1 MAGPIEEGAAVDKWG
16 VSGRRG
22 SRSIKAMRT
31 IGALSLAIGFVIMG
45 GSALANGQVC
55 PPMDSGKIDETG
67 KKTTK
72 TVTAP
77 DGYLIDEY
85 CVKAGSEKQ
94 GLGPEF
100 RTVSPPQKSVTI
112 SHSSEK
118 DISHYSLSYVAVEGE
133 PEPDPE
139 PTETPS
145 PNPDPEEECEE
156 EEEGDEE
163 GEDEG
168 EEDEEGEE
176 ECEEEDS
183 EPTTPPTTPPTNNPG
198 GQGTTTPPASQTVTQ
213 PAAQPVTQ
221 PVTQPA
227 PQPVPVAGLPATD
240 SKNDDK
246 DEVKGVVITKSS
258 AKAEA
263 LPATL
268 AFTGPRDQLP
278 ILWTLAGL
286 FITTGLVLQIIGRRK
301 EKLHT
306 SAW

>member
-1 MAGPIEEGAAVDKWG
+1 MDKWG
-16 VSGRRG
+16 RSGRRG
-22 SRSIKAMRT
+22 SRSTKAMRT

-45 GSALANGQVC
+45 GSALANEQVC
-55 PPMDSGKIDETG
+55 PPMDSGKIDEPG

-85 CVKAGSEKQ
+85 CVKAGSANQ

-100 RTVSPPQKSVTI
+100 RTVSPPKKSVTI
-112 SHSSEK
+112 SHSSGK

-133 PEPDPE
+133 PEPEPE
-139 PTETPS
+139 PTQTPS
-145 PNPDPEEECEE
+145 PPPDEECPDD
-156 EEEGDEE
+156 EGEDDE

-168 EEDEEGEE
+168 EDDDEGDED
-176 ECEEEDS
+176 CEEPGP
-183 EPTTPPTTPPTNNPG
+183 EPTTPPTTQPTTPPTI
-198 GQGTTTPPASQTVTQ
+198 QTTPPAT
-213 PAAQPVTQ
+213 QPVTQ

-227 PQPVPVAGLPATD
+227 PQPVPVAGLPATG
-240 SKNDDK
+240 SKNDK
-246 DEVKGVVITKSS
+246 DEVKGVVITRSS
-258 AKAEA
+258 DEAQA

-278 ILWTLAGL
+278 ILWTLAGM
-286 FITTGLVLQIIGRRK
+286 FITTGLALQFLGRRK
-301 EKLHT
+301 ARQHT

>member
-1 MAGPIEEGAAVDKWG
+1 MTGPAEEGEAVSKWG
-16 VSGRRG
+16 RSGPRVP
-22 SRSIKAMRT
+22 RSSKAMRAA
-31 IGALSLAIGFVIMG
+31 GALALAIGFVIMG
-45 GSALANGQVC
+45 GSALANEQVC
-55 PPMDSGKIDETG
+55 PGLDSGKIDEPG
-67 KKTTK
+67 KKTQK

-77 DGYLIDEY
+77 DGQLIDQY
-85 CVKAGSEKQ
+85 CVKAGSANQ
-94 GLGPEF
+94 GYGPELK
-100 RTVSPPQKSVTI
+100 TVDPPQKSVTI
-112 SHSSEK
+112 SHSSGK
-118 DISHYSLSYVAVEGE
+118 DISHYSLSYVADDSE

-145 PNPDPEEECEE
+145 PPDEECEE

-198 GQGTTTPPASQTVTQ
+198 DQGTTTPPASQTVTQ

-221 PVTQPA
+221 PV

-246 DEVKGVVITKSS
+246 DEVKGVVITRSS
-258 AKAEA
+258 AKAQA

-286 FITTGLVLQIIGRRK
+286 FISTGLVLQILGRRK
-301 EKLHT
+301 ERQRT